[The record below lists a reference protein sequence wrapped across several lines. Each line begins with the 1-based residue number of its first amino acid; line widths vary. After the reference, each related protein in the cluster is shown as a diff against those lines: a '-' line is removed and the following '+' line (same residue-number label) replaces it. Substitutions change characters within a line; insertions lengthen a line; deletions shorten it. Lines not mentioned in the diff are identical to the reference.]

1 MIAYF
6 LKLYPNELLY
16 SWFARYHDHSGNQSP
31 KHTMK
36 DLFGTTN
43 MVAVL
48 DLPSNLVKVHE
59 EIGHFNPPSFNTLI
73 ENHTLYKYYTFFQP
87 DSFEKKAMEY
97 IQSGG
102 KPGAIHMFLGIVAS
116 TVKGWRYIRFCPKCF
131 EEDQIKYGEPYWH
144 TFHQLPKVHYC
155 YIHHEPLLDSNI
167 ESRNPQKH
175 QFISAGNLVSN
186 KPQVRA
192 TYFTKAEEHLINLSK
207 ETIKLMKLNF
217 VMDTNDL
224 QQVYKYLLQIKGYAN
239 HRGRINQQYLC
250 EQFKVHYG
258 EQFLSLVD
266 CNFDNNADTSWIR
279 SMTRKHRKAFHPV
292 QHLVMLN
299 FLGVSIEQLPKL
311 VGKQYYPFGES
322 PYYCLNPAA
331 NHFKERVVTD
341 LKITNCTDTR
351 KPVGTFSCKCGFI
364 YSRKGP
370 DKNEVDQFKIG
381 RIKQFGHVW
390 ERRLK
395 ELYIEGKSLY
405 RIAKEL
411 QCDSST
417 VKKYVQVE
425 LLAVTKSASSSK
437 NLVELKEIEWLTLL
451 KNNPNRTVT
460 ELRKLTP
467 ALYAWHYRNNKE
479 WLKDHSPKG
488 IKKELLNQRVD
499 WGKRDLEI
507 LVRVKEVARKLYA
520 IEKPVFVNK
529 SRVGKEI
536 GQLSLLEKLLDK
548 MPKTKGFLEAHLE
561 TREEY
566 QIRRIKWACKV
577 IYKSNDEQVIE
588 WKVRR
593 LAGLRSNAGNKVE
606 VALKHEMMQYQ
617 QGGGFFEVKT
627 MDIRK

>member
-6 LKLYPNELLY
+6 PKLYPNELLY

-48 DLPSNLVKVHE
+48 DLPSNLVKVHK
-59 EIGHFNPPSFNTLI
+59 EIEHFNLPSFNTLI

-87 DSFEKKAMEY
+87 DNIQNKALEY
-97 IQSGG
+97 IQNGG
-102 KPGAIHMFLGIVAS
+102 KPGAVHMFLGLVAS
-116 TVKGWRYIRFCPKCF
+116 TIKGWQYIRFCPKCF
-131 EEDQIKYGEPYWH
+131 EEDQIKYGETYWH
-144 TFHQLPKVHYC
+144 TLHQLPKVYYC
-155 YIHHEPLLDSNI
+155 YRHHDPLLDSNI
-167 ESRNPQKH
+167 KSRNPPKH
-175 QFISAGNLVSN
+175 QFISAEKLDSD

-192 TYFTKAEEHLINLSK
+192 VYSDKTAEHLINLSK
-207 ETIKLMKLNF
+207 ESIKLMKLDF

-224 QQVYKYLLQIKGYAN
+224 QQVYKYLLQINGYAN
-239 HRGRINQQYLC
+239 HIGRINQQYLC
-250 EQFKVHYG
+250 KQFKLYYG
-258 EQFLSLVD
+258 EQFLSLVN
-266 CNFDNNADTSWIR
+266 CNFDIDADTSWIR
-279 SMTRKHRKAFHPV
+279 SIARKHRKTFHPV

-311 VGKQYYPFGES
+311 VGKQYHPFGES

-331 NHFKERVVTD
+331 EHFKERVVTN

-351 KPVGTFSCKCGFI
+351 KPVGTFSCECGFI

-370 DKNEVDQFKIG
+370 DENEVDQFKIG

-395 ELYIEGKSLY
+395 ELYTEGKSLY

-411 QCDSST
+411 QCDIST

-425 LLAVTKSASSSK
+425 PLEIIKPASSSK

-451 KNNPNRTVT
+451 KNNPNLTVT

-479 WLKDHSPKG
+479 WLKEHSPKG

-499 WGKRDLEI
+499 WGKRDSEI
-507 LVRVKEVARKLYA
+507 LVMVKKAVQKLYA

-548 MPKTKGFLEAHLE
+548 MPETKRFLEIHLE

-577 IYKSNDEQVIE
+577 IYKSSDEQVME

-593 LAGLRSNAGNKVE
+593 LAGLRSNAGDKVE
-606 VALKHEMMQYQ
+606 VALKYEVARYR
-617 QGGGFFEVKT
+617 QGGDFFEAKA